1 MARKDQLTGRGPMTG
16 NHVSKAHNKVKR
28 RFDVNLQKKRYYLPD
43 RGKWITLR
51 VSTRTMRTID
61 KNGLKAVLEEAR
73 RQGIHV

>member
-1 MARKDQLTGRGPMTG
+1 MSG

-43 RGKWITLR
+43 QDRWITLR

-73 RQGIHV
+73 RQGFRV

>member
-1 MARKDQLTGRGPMTG
+1 MARKDELTGRGPKAG
-16 NHVSKAHNKVKR
+16 NHVSKANNRVKR

-61 KNGLKAVLEEAR
+61 KKGLKAVLEEAR
-73 RQGIHV
+73 RQGVRV